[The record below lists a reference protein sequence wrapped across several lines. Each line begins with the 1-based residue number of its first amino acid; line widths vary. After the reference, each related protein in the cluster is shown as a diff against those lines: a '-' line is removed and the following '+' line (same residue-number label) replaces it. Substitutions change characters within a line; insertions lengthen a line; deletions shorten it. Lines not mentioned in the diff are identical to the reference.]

1 MISLWCGGMR
11 RGSCLI
17 GVLSSCSIR
26 SHCLK
31 SLLLIA
37 NMPSYSS
44 ISRENYLF
52 CSYESP
58 SELGWI
64 TLALLFS
71 LSALSCLSSPIF
83 LSITEQYKWLGAHAL
98 LPILVGVALPL
109 TPPTVWYSATGRCDC
124 KMTTL
129 SEKLATRTRVYPAP
143 GTTRERAI
151 PMLEVPCT
159 SFHPSGFWGFRN
171 SVRNPI

>member
-17 GVLSSCSIR
+17 GVLISCSIR

-31 SLLLIA
+31 SLLLVA

-44 ISRENYLF
+44 IIRENYLF
-52 CSYESP
+52 CSSESP
-58 SELGWI
+58 SELGFW
-64 TLALLFS
+64 TFALLFS
-71 LSALSCLSSPIF
+71 LSALSCSSSTIF
-83 LSITEQYKWLGAHAL
+83 LYITEQYKWLGVHGL
-98 LPILVGVALPL
+98 PPILVGVALPL
-109 TPPTVWYSATGRCDC
+109 TPLTVWYSATGRCHG

-129 SEKLATRTRVYPAP
+129 SEKLATRTRVYPAL

-159 SFHPSGFWGFRN
+159 SFHPSRILGLPEFC
-171 SVRNPI
+171 S